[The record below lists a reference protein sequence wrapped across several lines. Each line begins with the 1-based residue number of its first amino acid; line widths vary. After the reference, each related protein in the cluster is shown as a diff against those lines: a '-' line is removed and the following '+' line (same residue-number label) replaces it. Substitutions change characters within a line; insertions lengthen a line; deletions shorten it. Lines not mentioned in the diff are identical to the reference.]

1 MSSQVSAKAGPKQH
15 SISMCILRS
24 LCFRQQKE
32 ARSFYKNLKNVHQ
45 NNLIFSRLVQRH
57 GEPVTHFTKSSM
69 HEPPCLKAT
78 MPLSRTVVANNVK
91 LSKPLASY
99 FETIN
104 DYSQKWPIQPTK
116 IVSERFTWVL
126 QCQSNKCN
134 GASFF

>member
-1 MSSQVSAKAGPKQH
+1 M
-15 SISMCILRS
+15 
-24 LCFRQQKE
+24 
-32 ARSFYKNLKNVHQ
+32 HQ

-78 MPLSRTVVANNVK
+78 MPLSRTVVTNNVK
-91 LSKPLASY
+91 LRKPLASY